1 MPPARTKPVDPPA
14 EPDTQAE
21 QQPEP
26 EQVITSDHLDEAYRK
41 GFADGHAKGHKDG
54 YQEGLASSRPRKP
67 LFEHARDV
75 ALRNYQLN
83 RDGALDTD
91 ALWQLL
97 DEVQAEFGER
107 LIDSDRQLI
116 RENVQREVVVHRART
131 TTDAKPR
138 TLKPSE
144 RSQTA
149 PKATEYEVV
158 R

>member
-1 MPPARTKPVDPPA
+1 MPPARTKPADPPA
-14 EPDTQAE
+14 EQTGE
-21 QQPEP
+21 PEP
-26 EQVITSDHLDEAYRK
+26 QAQAITSEHLDEAYRK

-54 YQEGLASSRPRKP
+54 YEEGKTANRPRKP

-75 ALRNYQLN
+75 ALRNYTLN

-91 ALWQLL
+91 ALWRLL
-97 DEVQAEFGER
+97 DEVQAEHGER
-107 LIDSDRQLI
+107 LIESDRQLI

-144 RSQTA
+144 RAQAA